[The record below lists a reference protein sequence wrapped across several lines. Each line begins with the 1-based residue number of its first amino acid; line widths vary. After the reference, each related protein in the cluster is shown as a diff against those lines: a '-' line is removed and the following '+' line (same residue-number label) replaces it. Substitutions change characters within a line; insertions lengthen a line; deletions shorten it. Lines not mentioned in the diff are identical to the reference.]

1 MRYSYDTVALA
12 FDFIDTIFFK
22 LGKNNPRKA
31 IYNLIP
37 NENIKVLD
45 VCTGT
50 GSNIIKLARKKS
62 LLNIT
67 GIDSSQG
74 MLNVGLKKIAKHK
87 LSNVELLLQD
97 ATNMQLTEKSFD
109 YAIISLILHEMEDNT
124 AYKTLQNTHKAL
136 KDSGKVIVFEF
147 IIPENNKFLPNF
159 AFKLVRKVENKE
171 LFPAFLAK
179 DKEEYF
185 KINGFKID
193 KAHKFQYTII
203 YELSKI

>member
-1 MRYSYDTVALA
+1 MRYSYDTVALV
-12 FDFIDTIFFK
+12 FDFIDKIFFK

-37 NENIKVLD
+37 NENMKVLD

-50 GSNIIKLARKKS
+50 GSNIINLARKKS
-62 LLNIT
+62 LVNIT
-67 GIDSSQG
+67 GIDNSQG

-87 LSNVELLLQD
+87 LSNIELLLQD
-97 ATNMQLTEKSFD
+97 ATDTTLTDKSFD
-109 YAIISLILHEMEDNT
+109 YAIISLILHEMEDEV
-124 AYKTLQNTHKAL
+124 AFKTLKNTHKAL
-136 KDSGKVIVFEF
+136 KDNGKLIVFEF
-147 IIPENNKFLPNF
+147 IIPESRKFLPNF
-159 AFKLVRKVENKE
+159 AFKLVKKVENKV

-179 DKEEYF
+179 DKDEYF

-193 KAHKFQYTII
+193 KTHKFQYTVI